1 MGLISGT
8 RFHYIFLWKFFW
20 YNTLPIEQLSI
31 SDFNCLSTWWRHKLG
46 CSSLAFVYIYI
57 SQLLLFFSVRQLFWT
72 VSASGKV
79 YHILHQLFESA
90 EKKHLL
96 RNSFF
101 WNAKNMLWLHFKLPH
116 SHRWVMSDT
125 WFFFHFDQKEIQ
137 FSWEHW

>member
-57 SQLLLFFSVRQLFWT
+57 SLHLHAVVFFRCDNYFEQFQQVDRI
-72 VSASGKV
+72 VSNKRFITFFISYSNLQKKNTCWEIV
-79 YHILHQLFESA
+79 FFETRKICFDYILSYHTHIDE
-90 EKKHLL
+90 
-96 RNSFF
+96 
-101 WNAKNMLWLHFKLPH
+101 
-116 SHRWVMSDT
+116 
-125 WFFFHFDQKEIQ
+125 
-137 FSWEHW
+137 